1 MDNTQVEV
9 YKFKMSYIKDF
20 FVDLF
25 GNSNSENDE
34 LIEKEVEKIR
44 KQENIEYIK
53 KLEKEMEDSEG
64 SSRSIV
70 KGMKSHKRSPKSLEK
85 EIENPKDGT
94 KKEERKSKVIDK
106 KDDSKTIKE
115 KEIDN

>member
-34 LIEKEVEKIR
+34 LIEKEVEEIR
-44 KQENIEYIK
+44 KQENPEYIK
-53 KLEKEMEDSEG
+53 KLEKEMENHEISTRKAKNKIEIGNEKSERDSKAIKKNKDDKLE
-64 SSRSIV
+64 
-70 KGMKSHKRSPKSLEK
+70 EK
-85 EIENPKDGT
+85 EI
-94 KKEERKSKVIDK
+94 
-106 KDDSKTIKE
+106 
-115 KEIDN
+115 

>member
-34 LIEKEVEKIR
+34 LIEKEVEEIR
-44 KQENIEYIK
+44 KQENPEYIK
-53 KLEKEMEDSEG
+53 KLEKEMENHGISTRKAKNKIEIG
-64 SSRSIV
+64 S
-70 KGMKSHKRSPKSLEK
+70 
-85 EIENPKDGT
+85 D
-94 KKEERKSKVIDK
+94 
-106 KDDSKTIKE
+106 
-115 KEIDN
+115 

>member
-34 LIEKEVEKIR
+34 LIEKEAAEANEDSAEPSQEDLLQEVDENFDIQVEDTDNES
-44 KQENIEYIK
+44 QLSEEQNIE
-53 KLEKEMEDSEG
+53 
-64 SSRSIV
+64 
-70 KGMKSHKRSPKSLEK
+70 
-85 EIENPKDGT
+85 ENAENNENNG
-94 KKEERKSKVIDK
+94 E
-106 KDDSKTIKE
+106 
-115 KEIDN
+115 